1 MKKTRDYLGECVM
14 QLLNGSKVIQCNVS
28 NQLRFHGDESL
39 HDTQKICSPRCVSVL
54 GAKGKFSLAGG
65 EGRGR
70 PEEEIFQA
78 ERRPTAVLPLTD
90 EEIYY

>member
-1 MKKTRDYLGECVM
+1 MRECSWSEREV
-14 QLLNGSKVIQCNVS
+14 
-28 NQLRFHGDESL
+28 
-39 HDTQKICSPRCVSVL
+39 
-54 GAKGKFSLAGG
+54 SLAGG